1 MKMFK
6 NWGLALIACAA
17 LSLGVSPVVQAANVV
32 PSQKTQQNVLFWE
45 TDAAGTYSNST
56 VTPTDVTDLTVTLPA
71 TTVPIARQFI
81 ETCWAADVT
90 KATSTSG
97 SLTVNISGSDVTA
110 SARQVQFGSGR
121 TTMAN
126 CFVAPRATA
135 AAVIVKLRGV
145 SGDTALFTVHNAQ
158 MTVRLL
164 YTPTV

>member
-1 MKMFK
+1 MKLTRT
-6 NWGLALIACAA
+6 LALVATFALAA
-17 LSLGVSPVVQAANVV
+17 LGLGAPLANAANVV

-71 TTVPIARQFI
+71 TTVPIARQYI
-81 ETCWAADVT
+81 ETCFSADVT

-97 SLTVNISGSDVTA
+97 SLTVNISGSDVAA
-110 SARQVQFGSGR
+110 SARQVQSASGR
-121 TTMAN
+121 TTMAS
-126 CFVAPRATA
+126 CFTVARATA
-135 AAVIVKLRGV
+135 ASVIVKLRGV

-164 YTPTV
+164 YTPV